1 MKERAREWI
10 YIFRV
15 RIREISENIYTEIHR
30 KRDIKTML
38 LTQLK
43 SEQSDS
49 EWMKAYDDDDEVKI
63 N

>member
-1 MKERAREWI
+1 MRKI
-10 YIFRV
+10 YIFL
-15 RIREISENIYTEIHR
+15 ESKYHTEYTQNSVEK

-43 SEQSDS
+43 NEQSDS
-49 EWMKAYDDDDEVKI
+49 EWMKAYDDDDEMKI